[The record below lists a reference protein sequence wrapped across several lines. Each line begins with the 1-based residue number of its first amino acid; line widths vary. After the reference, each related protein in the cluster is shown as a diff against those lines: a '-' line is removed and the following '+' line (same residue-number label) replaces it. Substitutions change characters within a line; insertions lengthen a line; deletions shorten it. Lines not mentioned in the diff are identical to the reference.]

1 MSEVPQG
8 VGQRPWP
15 GRPHSCSSSVSV
27 YLGDGPLIPPPTPS
41 SPKPEISARADPLS
55 SERDTQ
61 ASQGQIKA
69 RFWPWLSGKSAPSL
83 SGCPLFARQLGLA
96 MEFGNRVQQR
106 AKVGQISQSG
116 PKSGPGFGDFQV
128 KGICGV
134 PSSFSFL
141 LLSSI
146 ELSDTQVNQL

>member
-69 RFWPWLSGKSAPSL
+69 RFWPWLSGRSPPKPSRLSTLRSAVGPRTGIWESGAAASESGTNKPVRSEIRTWLWRFPGERDLWCSL
-83 SGCPLFARQLGLA
+83 FFFFFITL
-96 MEFGNRVQQR
+96 EHRV
-106 AKVGQISQSG
+106 
-116 PKSGPGFGDFQV
+116 
-128 KGICGV
+128 
-134 PSSFSFL
+134 
-141 LLSSI
+141 
-146 ELSDTQVNQL
+146 E